1 MPASSLNLHCVG
13 RTVSAMKNSFLKVV
27 QLGIKS
33 LVLQKMRAGL
43 AALGIFIGTTT
54 VIWLVAVGEGVSYR
68 AQQQILELGAK
79 NVIVRTMNPNSGSDR
94 DSNSR
99 VKAYGLL
106 RTDYRRIVENIPNI
120 RRAIPMRELRFELR
134 VGNRSA
140 DAKLVGCVEDYLELN
155 QLEIARGRWL
165 TPRDRRKK
173 YVVLADDT
181 AKRLF
186 PFENPIGK
194 TIWVG
199 SEFYKVIGQTKP
211 RTASAA
217 IGGSLDSRDYNLDA
231 YIPLET
237 LRQRVGDLVMKRVGG
252 EFQGEQVELTQITVE
267 VEHIED
273 VDETAQII
281 ETLLRKFHE
290 KEDYAVVI
298 PKELLR
304 QAERTRAMFNV
315 LLVVIAGISL
325 FVGGI
330 GIMNIMLATVTERTR
345 EIGIRRALGATRS
358 HIIQQFLIE
367 TVVLTASGGL
377 LGVLFGL
384 AVGPLFRGLRAG
396 VTLMSP
402 DLLPP
407 IVYKLE
413 PRIAPWSVLLS
424 LLISLGVGLVFGVY
438 PARQAAHMDPI
449 EALRH
454 E

>member
-1 MPASSLNLHCVG
+1 MID
-13 RTVSAMKNSFLKVV
+13 SFF
-27 QLGIKS
+27 QTIHLGLKS

-43 AALGIFIGTTT
+43 AALGIFIGTAT
-54 VIWLVAVGEGVSYR
+54 VIWLVAVGEGVSHQAR
-68 AQQQILELGAK
+68 QQILELGAT
-79 NVIVRTMNPNSGSDR
+79 NVIVRTKQPNTGSEK

-99 VKAYGLL
+99 VKTYGLL
-106 RTDYRRIVENIPNI
+106 RTDLRRIVENIPNI
-120 RRAIPMRELRFELR
+120 SRALPMKELRFELR
-134 VGNRSA
+134 LGNRTA

-155 QLEIARGRWL
+155 QLKIARGRWL
-165 TPRDRRKK
+165 APRDRGNKV
-173 YVVLADDT
+173 VVLADDT

-186 PFENPIGK
+186 PFENPIGQ

-199 SEFYKVIGQTKP
+199 SEFYKVIGQTKS

-237 LRQRVGDLVMKRVGG
+237 LRRRVGDLVMKRVGG
-252 EFQGEQVELTQITVE
+252 EFQGEQVELSQITVE
-267 VEHIED
+267 VDNIED
-273 VDETAQII
+273 VDEIAQII
-281 ETLLRKFHE
+281 ETLLKKYHE
-290 KEDYAVVI
+290 QEDYAVVV
-298 PKELLR
+298 PRELLR

-325 FVGGI
+325 LVGGI

-345 EIGIRRALGATRS
+345 EIGIRRALGATQ
-358 HIIQQFLIE
+358 HDIIKQFLTE
-367 TVVLTASGGL
+367 TIVLSAIGGL
-377 LGVLFGL
+377 SGVLFGL
-384 AVGPLFRGLRAG
+384 SVGPLFRGIRTG
-396 VTLMSP
+396 VTMLSP

-407 IVYKLE
+407 IVHTIE
-413 PRIAPWSVLLS
+413 PRIAVWSVVLS
-424 LLISLGVGLVFGVY
+424 LFISLFVGVIFGVY